1 MASSGLQGNERIVFA
16 AAREVFRRRLQ
27 NAQDYPAAN
36 ECRKGLIRCNLELGE
51 FESAWLELATFMESY
66 REHNPPGGRRWK
78 GEPLIGQTLLVVDE
92 YGFGDSIQFIRFA
105 RAVKET
111 GASVII
117 HCRPELSRLYDRQ
130 DFVDAAMPWQQPGD
144 PESPNYDY
152 YAPILDLPSL
162 VSQGLLSY
170 DRYLTV
176 DHIDVAGWRRR
187 LESPSAFKVGIVWAA
202 GRENGRSRPIMD
214 FQPLAA
220 MRDTQVYSLQMGPA
234 AADAA
239 QLPSVVSLSEYL
251 YDFYETSCA
260 IMALDLVISVD
271 TAVAHL
277 AGALGKDVW
286 TIMPDNPGWRWY
298 GAPSSQT
305 PWYPSMRLYRETDD
319 RPWAMVVRRM
329 EQDLQN
335 MVTAVR

>member
-130 DFVDAAMPWQQPGD
+130 DFVDAAMPW
-144 PESPNYDY
+144 
-152 YAPILDLPSL
+152 
-162 VSQGLLSY
+162 
-170 DRYLTV
+170 
-176 DHIDVAGWRRR
+176 
-187 LESPSAFKVGIVWAA
+187 
-202 GRENGRSRPIMD
+202 
-214 FQPLAA
+214 
-220 MRDTQVYSLQMGPA
+220 
-234 AADAA
+234 
-239 QLPSVVSLSEYL
+239 
-251 YDFYETSCA
+251 
-260 IMALDLVISVD
+260 
-271 TAVAHL
+271 
-277 AGALGKDVW
+277 
-286 TIMPDNPGWRWY
+286 
-298 GAPSSQT
+298 
-305 PWYPSMRLYRETDD
+305 
-319 RPWAMVVRRM
+319 
-329 EQDLQN
+329 
-335 MVTAVR
+335 